1 MANVIPSASSSRL
14 LIGYWHESP
23 DEETVLLPH
32 PQPLVAPEW
41 NTSLRAEIVKYLNN
55 GALYRASRGFS
66 YCRFGCTQKRLQRP
80 ADYDPYAA
88 VTADVSGV
96 IVLGVDESEL
106 EEVEGEMSNGST
118 DLCDDVW
125 CWPEGLAHYV
135 EVHHVRLPDE
145 FVAHAVSRHFEPAP
159 RPSRGTELDYSFW
172 LTWAQ
177 LNAPFR
183 FEPHCHACRESR
195 EHRRGSRHGLPRD
208 DA

>member
-1 MANVIPSASSSRL
+1 
-14 LIGYWHESP
+14 
-23 DEETVLLPH
+23 
-32 PQPLVAPEW
+32 
-41 NTSLRAEIVKYLNN
+41 
-55 GALYRASRGFS
+55 
-66 YCRFGCTQKRLQRP
+66 LQRP

-88 VTADVSGV
+88 VTAHVSGV
-96 IVLGVDESEL
+96 IVLAVDESEL

-172 LTWAQ
+172 LTWSQ

-183 FEPHCHACRESR
+183 FEPHSTPVGSPESIGAVRGTACRGTMRDTRDEIGRSILHLDHQR
-195 EHRRGSRHGLPRD
+195 SGRRLERCGD
-208 DA
+208 DRGRS